1 MYNIRR
7 ADGLWFKLPDDLK
20 AAYLSFGN
28 DLAVRNGEASWTLR
42 MPGRFVVDRGD
53 VVRTADVDPDYERRP
68 EPQQTVDD
76 IKALA

>member
-28 DLAVRNGEASWTLR
+28 DLAVRNGEASCTLP
-42 MPGRFVVDRGD
+42 MPGRFVVDRGG
-53 VVRTADVDPDYERRP
+53 VVRAADVDPDYESRP

>member
-20 AAYLSFGN
+20 AAYLSFGD
-28 DLAVRNGEASWTLR
+28 DLAVRNGEVSWTLP
-42 MPGRFVVDRGD
+42 MPGRFVVDRGG
-53 VVRTADVDPDYERRP
+53 VVRTADVDLDYERRP

>member
-1 MYNIRR
+1 
-7 ADGLWFKLPDDLK
+7 
-20 AAYLSFGN
+20 
-28 DLAVRNGEASWTLR
+28 
-42 MPGRFVVDRGD
+42 MPGRFVVDSGG